1 MKHKMIEK
9 IISVAILVLVAFG
22 IPFSSLPVSFEEQVR
37 GAASAA
43 EIAANLMSSSASS
56 DKTKQKTNP
65 LSTAGTSEG
74 SANPATASAIT
85 ANLLNG
91 AIDLDALLDALPP
104 KNLYLSEVK
113 KLAITKDRTYKK
125 IKLKIITKKAKYTDA
140 VKRINAK
147 KKKLST
153 FSWTPLLN
161 FKYPTDP
168 SFTEE
173 FDFYLKPITIQAE
186 ITTLTHQLRDQL
198 YAIYEK
204 ATNLY
209 VQIYTLQEKIK
220 FNKNVLETRKKTLEK
235 NEARLILGLA
245 QESDVKAIRK
255 SVTKVEKQILK
266 DERSFEN
273 KKDKLKKMTG
283 VDVRSR
289 YTYVNPYM
297 EAVVERTELDT
308 ITQYTLDN
316 SQKLFEANSNTNLAV
331 YTLNQY
337 YKQML
342 AKYGSDKM
350 SLVSQYVTDALNG
363 VEVDGEILKE
373 KFDALI
379 KKVDEKWDGKLKI
392 LFIKIPKLWF
402 KGATAGSR
410 YIEDEP
416 YALYNAILDLQE
428 ARNEQASVVA
438 EIKDEVKDAY
448 ENLKALETTYH
459 DDEENLKTQSR
470 ELEEALIK
478 NQLGYL
484 TFEEYTQLQEKYEE
498 DQLTAAA
505 DLDSYT
511 QSLSSFDRL
520 TCGAITALL
529 TGAGIN
535 AEDTVG
541 GDSYL
546 VAEITEGMTYYIKV
560 MQEANVFILGLN
572 VPDDFEI
579 DVTKYELWVD
589 EVMVASADI
598 HSTIEHFCFELDGSE
613 RVFLRFYKG
622 EDDKTEK
629 LCDVTI
635 DPSQYSGKIDLIT
648 GYKVVKVEDTIIDL
662 GDYSLTKNADGTV
675 TFTFTANSELEGAE
689 SYKLTT
695 LRDVTLGS
703 GTAKVGQPLRYLS
716 LLEGSMNILDL
727 VVLDKDGKEIA
738 RGTPDPETMKVKGER
753 SSGES
758 ETTPAPTPTP
768 TPTPTPAPTPTPT
781 PAPTPTN
788 TPDNNKTGGDEQ

>member
-147 KKKLST
+147 KIKLST

-161 FKYPTDP
+161 FKFPTDP

-695 LRDVTLGS
+695 LKGVTLGS

-768 TPTPTPAPTPTPT
+768 TP
-781 PAPTPTN
+781 APTPTN